1 MGTPVATTPVHA
13 TEGRDVGQDSKVDE
27 YKGRAKEAAGDLT
40 NDDDLK
46 REGKTEQASS
56 TVKEKVD
63 SAKRSIKDAV
73 TSDDR

>member
-1 MGTPVATTPVHA
+1 MAEDT
-13 TEGRDVGQDSKVDE
+13 RMDE

-40 NDDDLK
+40 DDEDLQ

-63 SAKRSIKDAV
+63 EMTDSVKDAI
-73 TSDDR
+73 TSDDG